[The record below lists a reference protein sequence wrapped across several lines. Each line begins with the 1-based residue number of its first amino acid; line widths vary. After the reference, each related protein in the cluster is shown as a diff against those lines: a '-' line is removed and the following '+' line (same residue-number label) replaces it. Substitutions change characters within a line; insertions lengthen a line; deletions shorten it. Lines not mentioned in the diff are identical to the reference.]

1 MSSVTKVIK
10 FYQFEPQPSFA
21 NNGITP
27 MSTNEVL
34 QAVFAIGESYNVN
47 FEKETYTLDILDINE
62 NYVFGK
68 CAKENELSITTFF
81 QTRNKHTNETEPYSS
96 ISPDTQLEVY
106 TFFFIDCKKN
116 RMSALQHKSIT
127 KIQYVL
133 SAAIWQLSQNTLKIF
148 CAPERIKD
156 IKHTAQKI
164 KRNKKLAI
172 SFAPNAISKY
182 NIDPLTD
189 ELGGIKYDSFSIELK
204 LSQST
209 TNAEVNSIYDNYQ
222 NSKESF
228 NSLKLIGKTDD
239 GIEETIDFI
248 ETLFTHSTNFEIT
261 EDIVKNYDIIKK
273 KLSEALLIKQ

>member
-34 QAVFAIGESYNVN
+34 QAVFSINGSYSVN
-47 FEKETYTLDILDINE
+47 FEKETYTIDILDMNG

-68 CAKENELSITTFF
+68 CAKENELPITTFL
-81 QTRNKHTNETEPYSS
+81 QTRNKHTNKTEPYSS
-96 ISPDTQLEVY
+96 LSPDTQLEVY
-106 TFFFIDCKKN
+106 TFFFIDCQKN

-127 KIQYVL
+127 KIQHVL

-156 IKHTAQKI
+156 IKHTAKKL
-164 KRNKKLAI
+164 KRNKKLAV
-172 SFAPNAISKY
+172 SFAPNAASTY
-182 NIDPLTD
+182 NIDTLTAA
-189 ELGGIKYDSFSIELK
+189 LGGIQYDSFSIEIK

-209 TNAEVNSIYDNYQ
+209 TDAEVNSIYDNYQ

-228 NSLKLIGKTDD
+228 NSLKLIGKTDN
-239 GIEETIDFI
+239 GIEETVDFI
-248 ETLFTHSTNFEIT
+248 ETLFTHSTSFEIT

-273 KLSEALLIKQ
+273 KLSEALLIEQ